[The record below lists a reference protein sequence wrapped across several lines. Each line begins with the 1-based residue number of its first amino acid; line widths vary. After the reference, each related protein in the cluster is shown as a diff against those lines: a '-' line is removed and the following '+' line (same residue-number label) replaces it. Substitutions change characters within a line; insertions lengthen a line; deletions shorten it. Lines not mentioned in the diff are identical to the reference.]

1 MRVLAVTNRGGVPE
15 CSAVAIG
22 SSMLAFFDAP
32 ALLHVA
38 AQPLTM
44 APQTLW
50 LCRPMADAFYAAIA
64 ENAAFTVSFDA
75 VDAPVS
81 LADEAQCIA
90 MTTADAPPTAAQL
103 CGIGAQLADVFSS
116 PMPEPLKDTVCGA
129 LLSALLAMY
138 DAVVQ
143 YRQRD
148 VARHHNRARLI
159 ALRQAIYSDPSA
171 QWSIEQMCTQINVS
185 RTHLH
190 RIYQETFGV
199 GCHTDV
205 LQSRLLHATD
215 MLVSTDA
222 SVREIALACG
232 FENDITFMRAFKK
245 HRGCTPTTFRRE
257 QQISSGCT
265 IERS

>member
-1 MRVLAVTNRGGVPE
+1 MRVLAITNRGAVPE
-15 CSAVAIG
+15 CDAAAMG

-32 ALLHVA
+32 ALLHGA
-38 AQPLTM
+38 AQPLSM

-50 LCRPMADAFYAAIA
+50 LCRPMNDALYAALA
-64 ENAAFTVSFDA
+64 KNAAFTVRFDA
-75 VDAPVS
+75 ADAPVQ
-81 LADEAQCIA
+81 LDEETQCIA
-90 MTTADAPPTAAQL
+90 LTSTDAPPTAAQF
-103 CGIGAQLADVFSS
+103 CGIGAQLADVFCSS
-116 PMPEPLKDTVCGA
+116 MPTPVKDTVCDA

-138 DAVVQ
+138 DAVAQ
-143 YRQRD
+143 YRRRD

-159 ALRQAIYSDPSA
+159 ALRQAIYRDPSA
-171 QWSIEQMCTQINVS
+171 PWSIEQMCTQINVS

-205 LQSRLLHATD
+205 LQSRLLHAMD
-215 MLVSTDA
+215 MLVGTDA

-245 HRGCTPTTFRRE
+245 HRGCTPTTYRHEKR
-257 QQISSGCT
+257 ISSECT
-265 IERS
+265 IERP

>member
-1 MRVLAVTNRGGVPE
+1 MQVLAVTSRVAGAE
-15 CSAVAIG
+15 CSPATAEGHI
-22 SSMLAFFDAP
+22 LAFFDAP
-32 ALLHVA
+32 ALLHNEKATQSV
-38 AQPLTM
+38 

-50 LCRPMADAFYAAIA
+50 LCPSMNAARYHAMAKS
-64 ENAAFTVSFDA
+64 AAFTICFNPT
-75 VDAPVS
+75 DAPIS

-90 MTTADAPPTAAQL
+90 LTTADAPPHAAHF
-103 CGIGAQLADVFSS
+103 CGIGAQLVDVFHSS
-116 PMPEPLKDTVCGA
+116 MPQPLKNTVSRE

-138 DAVVQ
+138 DTIAQ
-143 YRQRD
+143 YRRRD
-148 VARHHNRARLI
+148 AACCHNRTRLI

-205 LQSRLLHATD
+205 LRSRLLYATD
-215 MLVSTDA
+215 MLIRSNA
-222 SVREIALACG
+222 SIRTIALACG

-245 HRGCTPTTFRRE
+245 HQGCTPTTYR
-257 QQISSGCT
+257 QAQVLSSKCT
-265 IERS
+265 SEPL